1 MGYSYRRE
9 QKKVHAMIKKAGGSA
24 TITVISPSGKGAFS
38 GAKTGSDREVTAYFC
53 QQNQSNESLEQNP
66 NQLTSVNLLVSPLDI
81 NGIVHAD
88 FISIVEDKA
97 ATVRYADGTAVS
109 VENARI
115 TAPDGYTPIL
125 ARLRLG
131 G

>member
-1 MGYSYRRE
+1 MGYKRE
-9 QKKVHAMIKKAGGSA
+9 QKLVHSTIKKAGNHA
-24 TITVISPSGKGAFS
+24 TIQIVAPSQKGAFS
-38 GAKTGSDREVTAYFC
+38 GAKVGADKSITAYFC

-66 NQLTSVNLLVSPLDI
+66 NQLTSINLLVSPLDKE
-81 NGIVHAD
+81 GVVHAD
-88 FISIVEDKA
+88 FSSIVEDKA
-97 ATVRYADGTAVS
+97 AKVVYASGESVS

-115 TAPDGYTPIL
+115 TSPDGVTPIL